1 MNKYTKYPSVQ
12 FNKNEKQTTS
22 RKEKDIKTFLFL
34 GYKVQNTQ
42 KRRKNNQAL
51 KKKNKHYYYINK

>member
-42 KRRKNNQAL
+42 K
-51 KKKNKHYYYINK
+51 KKKKQPKHKEKTNIIII